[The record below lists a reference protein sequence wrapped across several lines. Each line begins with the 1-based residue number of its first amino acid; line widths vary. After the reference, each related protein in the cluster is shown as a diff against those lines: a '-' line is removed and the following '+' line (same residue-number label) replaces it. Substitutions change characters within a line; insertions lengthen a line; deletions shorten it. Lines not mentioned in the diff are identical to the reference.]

1 MHSMHTRGCS
11 KKAGKMQ
18 EHTFKPSTI
27 PHASLRRG
35 IVRRFVLRDSAAT
48 AKCVRMNE
56 WLGVVVVV
64 LYLRLVVK
72 KRPRRVKLKIS
83 NIKRYF
89 IREERQRGE
98 STALN
103 LKDVRRLRSVKRG
116 RRGRRVVLA
125 GSTTLS

>member
-1 MHSMHTRGCS
+1 M
-11 KKAGKMQ
+11 
-18 EHTFKPSTI
+18 
-27 PHASLRRG
+27 
-35 IVRRFVLRDSAAT
+35 
-48 AKCVRMNE
+48 RMV
-56 WLGVVVVV
+56 GRTVVVVV

-83 NIKRYF
+83 NIKR
-89 IREERQRGE
+89 RTATGGE

-103 LKDVRRLRSVKRG
+103 LKDVKRLRSVKRG

>member
-1 MHSMHTRGCS
+1 MMEDPLTDLEKGSYANELVILTSGLKAYVKCTACTRGCS

-56 WLGVVVVV
+56 CLGV
-64 LYLRLVVK
+64 
-72 KRPRRVKLKIS
+72 
-83 NIKRYF
+83 
-89 IREERQRGE
+89 Q
-98 STALN
+98 
-103 LKDVRRLRSVKRG
+103 
-116 RRGRRVVLA
+116 
-125 GSTTLS
+125 